1 MVVYT
6 RQGQEGEERIG
17 DSERELCMARE
28 RCETVLGKKGL
39 GAAEDTVKEIL
50 GSLVFFNTR
59 GEIHKKE
66 VGRVREKCVE
76 REKAVEHFE
85 EGNAEELLRIL
96 LMNHEA

>member
-1 MVVYT
+1 MVYT

-50 GSLVFFNTR
+50 GSLMF
-59 GEIHKKE
+59 
-66 VGRVREKCVE
+66 
-76 REKAVEHFE
+76 
-85 EGNAEELLRIL
+85 LIL
-96 LMNHEA
+96 GGKYIRRR